1 LEFKAN
7 EIYNVDC
14 LIGLNQLE
22 NVDLIVAD
30 PPYVISRKS
39 NFHTM
44 KDRKSQR
51 TGTMLGLWDVEF
63 DNDPWIKLAAGTLK
77 DGGSLVTFNAWS
89 RATIIEDLCT
99 KHGLI
104 YKDTLVWHKSNPM
117 PRNRDRRY
125 IPNVEMIQWYV
136 KKGKW
141 TFNRQ
146 NDKYESSVLSFASE
160 SGGGFK
166 RYHPT
171 QKPVKLI
178 EHLIKIHSN
187 EGDLVV
193 DPFMGS
199 GTTAVA
205 SINTKRRFIGFE
217 IDEQYYQKAK
227 GRIETK
233 TRLGDNDVRV

>member
-1 LEFKAN
+1 MERNTVYFS
-7 EIYNVDC
+7 DC
-14 LIGLNQLE
+14 LDGLSKLE

-30 PPYVISRKS
+30 PPYVISRES

-44 KDRKSQR
+44 QDRKKPR
-51 TGTMLGLWDVEF
+51 TGTMLASWDSNF
-63 DNDPWIKLAAGTLK
+63 DNLPWIIQAGKCLK
-77 DGGSLVTFNAWS
+77 SGGSLVVFNAWS
-89 RATIIEDLCT
+89 RATIVEDCCKT
-99 KHGLI
+99 AGLE
-104 YKDTLVWHKSNPM
+104 YKDTLVFQKSNPM

-125 IPNVEMIQWYV
+125 APDIEMIQWYV
-136 KKGKW
+136 KPGKW

-146 NDKYESSVLSFASE
+146 HSSYESCVLRFASE

-187 EGDLVV
+187 KGDLVV

-205 SINTKRRFIGFE
+205 CKKNERDFIGFE
-217 IDEQYYQKAK
+217 VNNEYYLKCCQ
-227 GRIETK
+227 
-233 TRLGDNDVRV
+233 RLNML

>member
-1 LEFKAN
+1 MLEN
-7 EIYNVDC
+7 QVYNMDC
-14 LIGLNQLE
+14 LDGLA
-22 NVDLIVAD
+22 NVANVTLVIAD
-30 PPYVISRKS
+30 PPYVISRQS

-44 KDRKSQR
+44 QDRTNPR
-51 TGTMLGLWDVEF
+51 TGTMLASWDLEF
-63 DNDPWIKLAAGTLK
+63 DNSAWISLAAKCLRV
-77 DGGSLVTFNAWS
+77 GGSLISFNAWS
-89 RATIIEDLCT
+89 RATIIEKACVDS
-99 KHGLI
+99 GLI
-104 YKDTLVWHKSNPM
+104 YKDTLTWKKTNPM

-125 IPNVEMIQWYV
+125 VPDVEMIQWYV

-146 NDKYESSVLSFASE
+146 HKSYESCVLSFASE

-178 EHLIKIHSN
+178 EHLLRIHSN

-205 SINTKRRFIGFE
+205 CRNLNRKFIGFE
-217 IDEQYYQKAK
+217 VDHGYYETCCL
-227 GRIETK
+227 RIGQTPET
-233 TRLGDNDVRV
+233 TR